1 MGGNAS
7 DGRRNLR
14 SVASRTSHYGRTR
27 FGASEAA
34 QAVSDAHM
42 PQQKARPTDAA
53 PVGEMET
60 RTDTKLALGRRKL
73 QRAPEKTHPEGNGGL
88 SSVPTVKVPSVVL
101 QHMSLRALRKNTSV
115 VSSTHRAQQ
124 LLNRARSRLQGQKEK
139 VVKQVAKKLA
149 ASPALSSSAT
159 AAATSPEGGS
169 ENVVDSNDTSMP
181 PSVEQ
186 DEEEVGEA
194 SEVEEEGEQP
204 RKVKIK
210 LPDSKVP
217 SESLS
222 CAAKFPTLMCSNTY
236 MRIHTYKIL
245 EFTRDFIVP
254 IL

>member
-14 SVASRTSHYGRTR
+14 SAASRTSHYGRTR

-34 QAVSDAHM
+34 QALSDSHM

-53 PVGEMET
+53 PVREMET

-88 SSVPTVKVPSVVL
+88 SSVPAMKVPSVVL

-169 ENVVDSNDTSMP
+169 GNVVDSNNTIMP

-194 SEVEEEGEQP
+194 SEVEEEGGEEEGEQP

-222 CAAKFPTLMCSNTY
+222 
-236 MRIHTYKIL
+236 
-245 EFTRDFIVP
+245 
-254 IL
+254 